1 MRCLVTG
8 ATGYIGSNLCKT
20 LVSRGDNV
28 ACVVRTVSDTR
39 QIASVLDKVTLY
51 APSNAEDYVSMMKT
65 VMPDV
70 VFHLAALGGARH
82 TIQDVS
88 ALIQSNITF
97 PTLLL
102 DAMSVCEVRK
112 FVNIGSYWQTPNSAL
127 YEPICL
133 YAATKQALLDI
144 LLYYVKTHNFNAV
157 TLRLCDSYGAGD
169 TRKKILNILR
179 DAARTGEH
187 IPMSPGEQLLDLV
200 YIDDIVSAI
209 VKAGELLLNK
219 TGLQGQLYE
228 YAISSRHPIKLKNII
243 SLIEEETG
251 IALNVGL
258 GELPY
263 RPNEVMSPWIGGDL
277 VPGWNPTVEIEDGIK
292 RLCRV

>member
-39 QIASVLDKVTLY
+39 QIASVLDKDTLY

-82 TIQDVS
+82 TIQDVA

-112 FVNIGSYWQTPNSAL
+112 FVNIGSYWQTPNSSL

-187 IPMSPGEQLLDLV
+187 IPMSPGKQLLDLV

-251 IALNVGL
+251 VALNVGL
-258 GELPY
+258 GELSY
-263 RPNEVMSPWIGGDL
+263 RQNEVMSPWTGGDL
-277 VPGWNPTVEIEDGIK
+277 VPGWNPTVEIKDGIK